1 MDLGSVLLTVGLDS
15 KPLQAGFQAARQGAE
30 RAGQAIAQGIGGSG
44 GTLNALN
51 IKLVSLQNEFQKVEI
66 GSRRFRELRREIE
79 QTEKRLNGLQGRGSG
94 LSSLLSGLAGLGA
107 GAAAGAFLKQSIDAA
122 VELETITKKLTIS
135 LGDRGAAGALA
146 FTRGLADQLGLSFKT
161 LAGTFSGFTAAA
173 TAASVPL
180 QVQKDLF
187 AAVSKAAQQLGL
199 SNDEIR
205 GTFVALQQIASKGV
219 VSMEELRQQLGERL
233 PIAIAAAA
241 KGFGIGQRELIKLVE
256 TGGLAAR
263 DFFPAIT
270 KGLNELTAASAGA
283 PTAAQNFQ
291 KLGNAFDELQ
301 TSVGTEILPTVIEQ
315 VKNLT
320 GVLGGVGVTLKAN
333 KLGLGSN
340 LFRGVAGLNL
350 VGSTIGNALGL
361 IPEEGSRAV
370 GALQALQNQFN
381 LTEKEA
387 RALFTD
393 AIAAEGGRYNTF
405 GQLII
410 DAESFEKALDSL
422 LPRAIEFRKANRD
435 TTGDLNQQQAAAARL
450 LEIDKA
456 RADAQ
461 KQFIEGPR
469 QALRDAQALQGL
481 QGAALQLAQQ
491 QLNIDKLRAAE
502 RQAIAEYDKK
512 LSAAGFDRENTGV
525 IQAAAKVEGASL
537 AVRTALVEGS
547 SALQQASR
555 DAALRLVAA
564 QQSLSDAKQ
573 LAGVPTFSTG
583 ETGPARAAIQQIQG
597 VRQGIEQARQA
608 FRDASAEASQ
618 AFLRGLE
625 GQAVDVLQSAARTAG
640 LELQRAL
647 VAGRD
652 QLVIGARQAAE
663 ALKQS
668 RLQLASIVA
677 DPQGLNELLSP
688 QQGEERTQQALQ
700 SILPAFR
707 AAQSA
712 FERLTGVQA
721 PDFTGPAQGVLSAV
735 QDFISRV
742 DREQRAQEAV
752 QLNGRSLEVINEALA
767 VATNQLATA
776 TRELA
781 AKNWNVNV
789 SVPGGTAT
797 GDVIGAVNGA
807 F

>member
-1 MDLGSVLLTVGLDS
+1 VAEQLGSAVLTVSVDDTQ
-15 KPLQAGFQAARQGAE
+15 LQAGLQAARRQAESTGKAMSQGL
-30 RAGQAIAQGIGGSG
+30 AGSASTIGGLTS
-44 GTLNALN
+44 
-51 IKLVSLQNEFQKVEI
+51 KLDGLQRELQDVEI

-94 LSSLLSGLAGLGA
+94 LSNLLTGLAGLGA

-122 VELETITKKLTIS
+122 VQLETITKKLSNT
-135 LGDRGAAGALA
+135 LGPQGAAGALA
-146 FTRGLADQLGLSFKT
+146 FTQGLSDQLGLSFKT
-161 LAGTFSGFTAAA
+161 LAGSFASFTAAA
-173 TAASVPL
+173 TAANVPL

-187 AAVSKAAQQLGL
+187 SAVSKAAQQLGL
-199 SNDEIR
+199 SNDEIN
-205 GTFVALQQIASKGV
+205 GSLLALQQIASKGT
-219 VSMEELRQQLGERL
+219 VSMEELRGQLGERL
-233 PIAIAAAA
+233 PIAFAAAA
-241 KGFGIGQRELIKLVE
+241 KGLGVTQRELIKLVE
-256 TGGLAAR
+256 TGGLTAR
-263 DFFPAIT
+263 EFFPAIT

-291 KLGNAFDELQ
+291 KLGNAFDQLQ
-301 TSVGTEILPTVIEQ
+301 TSVGREVLPSITEQ

-320 GVLGGVGVTLKAN
+320 GVLEGVGVVLQAN
-333 KLGLGSN
+333 KLGLGGG
-340 LFRGVAGLNL
+340 F
-350 VGSTIGNALGL
+350 IGNALGI
-361 IPEEGSRAV
+361 IPEQGSRAV
-370 GALQALQNQFN
+370 GALKALQNQFN
-381 LTEKEA
+381 LTDEQA

-393 AIAAEGGRYNTF
+393 AIAAEGGRYNPF

-410 DAESFEKALDSL
+410 DAESFKKALDSL
-422 LPRAIEFRKANRD
+422 LPRAIEFRNANRD
-435 TTGDLNQQQAAAARL
+435 RTGDLKKEEAAAARL

>member
-1 MDLGSVLLTVGLDS
+1 VAEQLGSAVLTVSVDDTQ
-15 KPLQAGFQAARQGAE
+15 LQAGLQAARRQAESTGKAMSQGL
-30 RAGQAIAQGIGGSG
+30 AGSASTIGGLTS
-44 GTLNALN
+44 
-51 IKLVSLQNEFQKVEI
+51 KLDGLQRELQDVEI

-94 LSSLLSGLAGLGA
+94 LSNLLTGLAGLGA

-122 VELETITKKLTIS
+122 VQLETITKKLSNT
-135 LGDRGAAGALA
+135 LGPQGAAGALA
-146 FTRGLADQLGLSFKT
+146 FTQGLSDQLGLSFKT
-161 LAGTFSGFTAAA
+161 LAGSFASFTAAA
-173 TAASVPL
+173 TAANVPL

-187 AAVSKAAQQLGL
+187 SAVSKAAQQLGL
-199 SNDEIR
+199 SNDEIN
-205 GTFVALQQIASKGV
+205 GSLLALQQIASKGT
-219 VSMEELRQQLGERL
+219 VSMEELRGQLGERL
-233 PIAIAAAA
+233 PIAFAAAA
-241 KGFGIGQRELIKLVE
+241 KGLGVTQRELIKLVE
-256 TGGLAAR
+256 TGGLTAR
-263 DFFPAIT
+263 EFFPAIT

-291 KLGNAFDELQ
+291 KLGNAFDQLQ
-301 TSVGTEILPTVIEQ
+301 TSVGREVLPSITEQ

-320 GVLGGVGVTLKAN
+320 GVLEGVGVVLQAN
-333 KLGLGSN
+333 KLGLGGG
-340 LFRGVAGLNL
+340 F
-350 VGSTIGNALGL
+350 IGNALGI
-361 IPEEGSRAV
+361 IPEQGSRAV
-370 GALQALQNQFN
+370 GALKALQNQFN
-381 LTEKEA
+381 LTDEQA

-393 AIAAEGGRYNTF
+393 AIAAEGGRYNPF

-422 LPRAIEFRKANRD
+422 LPRAIEFRNANRD
-435 TTGDLNQQQAAAARL
+435 RTGDLKKEEAAAARL